1 MKLQGTTYN
10 FLKTSTFFFFPF
22 LLSVHVKPI
31 LNVSCFRIQANILS
45 ASTLAV
51 EQLFWLVW
59 WCFFF
64 FPLHCIAFAYCCSFP
79 SQRVF
84 NNTQSTASGSLQS
97 TRLGLRGSIPTQGL
111 SWRATRAGQR
121 AAGAQAAAPAW
132 ALAMPSRWRGSSWAF
147 QLRTGL
153 LLWPRRT
160 VAGRRPADTYSL
172 IYRHRF
178 VVHSCCLQDPADFTH
193 A

>member
-59 WCFFF
+59 WWFFF
-64 FPLHCIAFAYCCSFP
+64 FS
-79 SQRVF
+79 
-84 NNTQSTASGSLQS
+84 
-97 TRLGLRGSIPTQGL
+97 PTL
-111 SWRATRAGQR
+111 YSVC
-121 AAGAQAAAPAW
+121 
-132 ALAMPSRWRGSSWAF
+132 
-147 QLRTGL
+147 L
-153 LLWPRRT
+153 LLLLSQPTR
-160 VAGRRPADTYSL
+160 V
-172 IYRHRF
+172 
-178 VVHSCCLQDPADFTH
+178 Q
-193 A
+193 

>member
-1 MKLQGTTYN
+1 M
-10 FLKTSTFFFFPF
+10 
-22 LLSVHVKPI
+22 
-31 LNVSCFRIQANILS
+31 
-45 ASTLAV
+45 
-51 EQLFWLVW
+51 
-59 WCFFF
+59 
-64 FPLHCIAFAYCCSFP
+64 
-79 SQRVF
+79 F

-132 ALAMPSRWRGSSWAF
+132 ALAVPSRWRGSSWAF

-193 A
+193 VWIIQNIAYFNHSTERPDQCSRQHTDKPCSICSESHCLFFISILLLSWILCQHLLILSSLDYDGQRMHVS